1 MIVTAPQCALR
12 DLRHH
17 LRQSLP
23 LAVLAAVALVLA
35 LSGPFGT
42 LEALRPGPRLAY
54 WAAVVALTWA
64 AGHMGS
70 APLRHA
76 LTGRSLATPAA
87 PAATVAELRIRRS
100 HWVALSQVHS
110 ATRGKDGGRE
120 DGQVSL
126 ACGIAL
132 TISRAR
138 LPEAAAAG
146 LFAMSR

>member
-12 DLRHH
+12 DLRQP
-17 LRQSLP
+17 LRQPLP

-54 WAAVVALTWA
+54 WAAVVALAWA

-70 APLRHA
+70 APLRHS

-87 PAATVAELRIRRS
+87 PAAPVAGLRIRRS
-100 HWVALSQVHS
+100 HWVALSQIRS
-110 ATRGKDGGRE
+110 ATRGKDG
-120 DGQVSL
+120 GQVSL

>member
-1 MIVTAPQCALR
+1 MSVTAPQRALR
-12 DLRHH
+12 DLR
-17 LRQSLP
+17 QPLP

-76 LTGRSLATPAA
+76 LTGGSLATPAA
-87 PAATVAELRIRRS
+87 PAAGLRIRQS